1 VKQVGERFVPS
12 MRVNMVFRGDRFLR
26 GGDQTSFVNQDYAAV
41 RLTTRT
47 GNIYTMP
54 VLPGNAY
61 AGCGEVMR
69 LVAACPRPPTSG
81 VFAAEHFE
89 ETA

>member
-1 VKQVGERFVPS
+1 

-47 GNIYTMP
+47 G
-54 VLPGNAY
+54 
-61 AGCGEVMR
+61 
-69 LVAACPRPPTSG
+69 
-81 VFAAEHFE
+81 
-89 ETA
+89 